1 MITHS
6 KLNFMINKSILL
18 AVLTI
23 TVNYSFAQVKRE
35 LNWQDFMNSVK
46 STEVAKPVNNGSF
59 TIFQITDIN
68 KFLYKVE
75 IEGKVF
81 ELQTPIPTELQTL
94 FRLTPEQIAQRD
106 ADNKVKEA
114 ASIIEDDK
122 NKMVAVKNKMDV
134 KLQTVDNEKIADL
147 SKTMTKLVR
156 VCEEYY
162 KKTSKLSE
170 DVFSLKSA
178 RSKLISIAQSD
189 RSFSSIKAMLN
200 DVTIPDAEIV
210 KQDFIAL
217 QQLYNKVE
225 ATYNEALKKAEEAK
239 KDVQNSL
246 NEANEAAKTAGN
258 EQAAL
263 PTNASTT
270 KKNAAKEKIEGADIL
285 AKDALSLQ
293 KSTVDYAAEIKQA
306 SDGVE
311 EADELIS
318 DEVLLSLLDEVDF
331 LYKELGNKNNFNVV
345 SPPVQM
351 DGDMVSY
358 NVNITP
364 CVTRTIGPNKSPMTF
379 KFDIP
384 ARRGL
389 KVDFSVGP
397 ALSFS
402 DNSKDDKYFLE
413 EVVGSSPDSV
423 KLKRLDNNNS
433 LSPSLAAMMHVYSR
447 GAKGFA
453 LGGLFGVGVGFQS
466 STELNVN
473 VYTGISLVAGKREKV
488 MFNVGCSWLRVDRI
502 KNKQFADGT
511 NYAASKITIGDVTEK
526 VFKPA
531 FFFGISYNLTNKV
544 EIK

>member
-1 MITHS
+1 MIQ
-6 KLNFMINKSILL
+6 KSILL
-18 AVLTI
+18 FALV
-23 TVNYSFAQVKRE
+23 VVCNYSFAQVKRE

-46 STEVAKPVNNGSF
+46 ATEVAKPVNNGSF

-94 FRLTPEQIAQRD
+94 FRLTPEQVAQR
-106 ADNKVKEA
+106 ATDNKVKEA
-114 ASIIEDDK
+114 ATIIEDDK
-122 NKMVAVKNKMDV
+122 NKMQTVKTKMDL
-134 KLQTVDNEKIADL
+134 KLLNVDNEKIEAL
-147 SKTMTKLVR
+147 SQTMAKLVK

-162 KKTSKLSE
+162 TKTSKLSE
-170 DVFSLKSA
+170 DVFGLKSL
-178 RSKLISIAQSD
+178 RNKLISIAQSD
-189 RSFSSIKAMLN
+189 RPFSSITAMLN
-200 DVTIPDAEIV
+200 DLTIPDAEIV
-210 KQDFIAL
+210 KQDYIAL

-225 ATYNEALKKAEEAK
+225 ATYNEALKKAEAAK
-239 KDVQNSL
+239 KDAQTSL
-246 NEANEAAKTAGN
+246 DDANKTAKTAKT
-258 EQAAL
+258 E
-263 PTNASTT
+263 
-270 KKNAAKEKIEGADIL
+270 EADIL
-285 AKDALSLQ
+285 AKDAESLL
-293 KSTVDYAAEIKQA
+293 KATNDYVSEIKQA
-306 SDGVE
+306 SEGVE
-311 EADELIS
+311 EADKLIS

-364 CVTRTIGPNKSPMTF
+364 CVTRTIGPNKSPMQF

-384 ARRGL
+384 AKRGL

-397 ALSFS
+397 TLSFS

-413 EVVGSSPDSV
+413 EIVGSNPDSV
-423 KLKRLDNNNS
+423 KLKKLDNNNAV
-433 LSPSLAAMMHVYSR
+433 SPSLAAMMHIYSR

-453 LGGLFGVGVGFQS
+453 LGWLFGVGVGFQS
-466 STELNVN
+466 TTQLNVN
-473 VYTGISLVAGKREKV
+473 IYTGISLVAGKREKV
-488 MFNVGCSWLRVDRI
+488 MFNAGCSWLRVDRI

-511 NYAASKITIGDVTEK
+511 NYAASKITLGDVTEK
-526 VFKPA
+526 VFKPS

-544 EIK
+544 EVK